1 MLRHV
6 AELLGIAA
14 FAASGVLS
22 AGRKGMDLI
31 GVAAIAFVTAL
42 GGGTLRDVLLDRH
55 PVAWIADRTLLWVCL
70 AATVATLLWVRRHV
84 PPHRSLLIADA
95 LGLALFTIG
104 GTQVAEQM
112 GEGGIVAV
120 LMGVLTGSAGGVMR
134 DVLSAEIPLVLRPG
148 RLYVTAS
155 IAGAVLYLG
164 AQALGVNRAL
174 ASVAGMILIAV
185 LRFAAMRWNVRL
197 PPTRLPPE
205 GGAPSGI

>member
-1 MLRHV
+1 MLRYV

-22 AGRKGMDLI
+22 AGRKGMDLV
-31 GVAAIAFVTAL
+31 GVAVIAFVTAL

-55 PVAWIADRTLLWVCL
+55 PVAWIGDRSFLWVCL

-84 PPHRSLLIADA
+84 PPNRSLLVADA

-120 LMGVLTGSAGGVMR
+120 LMGVLTGAAGGIMR

-148 RLYVTAS
+148 RLYVTAAV
-155 IAGAVLYLG
+155 AGATLYLA
-164 AQALGVNRAL
+164 AQAVGVERTV
-174 ASVAGMILIAV
+174 ASITGMTLIAA
-185 LRFAAMRWNVRL
+185 LRFVAMRWNVRL
-197 PPTRLPPE
+197 PPTRMPPD